1 MVSTKEMKEAEGKE
15 IRLYGVNGKIIQDHC
30 CCYYW
35 GEDEGEEPS
44 LQIGKHWEIPQSQIE
59 RIEILDQLLGVIK
72 YILHSN
78 NLVIGRPDYK
88 ISTMFKP
95 EDKILYYMAELK
107 KYIGDKDD

>member
-1 MVSTKEMKEAEGKE
+1 M
-15 IRLYGVNGKIIQDHC
+15 
-30 CCYYW
+30 
-35 GEDEGEEPS
+35 
-44 LQIGKHWEIPQSQIE
+44 
-59 RIEILDQLLGVIK
+59 IK

-78 NLVIGRPDYK
+78 NLVIGRPGYK